1 MQLETDKRYLMLVE
15 SPEKAKT
22 ITKIFKETKYRNVVV
37 MATVGH
43 FIKINDGS
51 GYYNTGIY
59 PEKNFAVDYVVDPKK
74 LAVVQKLKDQVKVAD
89 FVFLCADP
97 DREGEAIAWSC
108 LNFLNI
114 PRDKVKRVTYQA
126 INKKALFEAL
136 DKAHDLDEDLVAA
149 AQSRSI
155 LDKGLGYRLS
165 TLSRQQGLGKS
176 VGRVQSAAL
185 RMICDRERE
194 IINFVPEHYIDLYLK
209 FIKNNVEFKAK
220 YQGTDDA
227 PIKKLQNQWQVD
239 DIFSTCKGH
248 PFIVTAVENK
258 DKKENPKP
266 PFSTATFQQECA
278 NKLGL
283 TVKQSADCA
292 QKLFDAGKISYH
304 RTDTEYLMDEFTQ
317 TLLDYVKETFP
328 KKYVSGTV
336 VKGKKQENSQEGHE
350 ALHVLDLTLTP
361 ELYAQSSPN
370 ELLTKVYRIIYNRTV
385 AAALSPAIISQ
396 TVYTIHNGEHK
407 FVMNSNELRFD
418 GYRKIYAYKEEEA
431 DKESV
436 IKETFEENEVL
447 HKCSF
452 DVVQQITKPKPRYTE
467 AGFVKEMKEAGIG
480 RPSTYAST
488 IETIKSKDRGY
499 CLVEDK
505 CLRPTELG
513 MQEDE
518 FLMQNFPYFINVEY
532 TSEME
537 NSLDEIAAGKLDKL
551 TFLKKVFET
560 LEENAQKI
568 TVGAEANI
576 TCPNCG
582 APMVYRRSRF
592 GAFYG
597 CSTYPKCRAIVKI
610 KNQEK

>member
-1 MQLETDKRYLMLVE
+1 MQLDKENRYLLLCE

-22 ITKIFKETKYRNVVV
+22 ITKIFKDAKYKNVVV

-43 FIKINDGS
+43 FIKLKDGS

-59 PEKNFAVDYVVDPKK
+59 PDKDFEADYIIDPSK
-74 LAVVQKLKDQVKVAD
+74 VTNVRKLKEQIKAAD

-108 LNFLNI
+108 LHYLDI
-114 PRDKVKRVTYQA
+114 PKSKYKRVTYQA
-126 INKKALFEAL
+126 INQKAIFEAIEN
-136 DKAHDLDEDLVAA
+136 AHDLDNALVDA

-165 TLSRQQGLGKS
+165 QISRQQGLGKS

-185 RMICDRERE
+185 RMICDREHE
-194 IINFVPEHYIDLYLK
+194 ILNFIPEQYIDLYLK
-209 FIKNNVEFKAK
+209 FVKNGVEFKAK
-220 YQGTDDA
+220 YQGTDDT
-227 PIKKLQNQWQVD
+227 PIKRLQNQEQVD
-239 DIFSTCKGH
+239 TIFSECKGH
-248 PFIVTAVENK
+248 PFIVTSVEKK

-304 RTDTEYLMDEFTQ
+304 RTDTEYLMDEFSQ
-317 TLLDYVKETFP
+317 ILMDYVKETFP
-328 KKYVSGTV
+328 KKYVSGAV

-361 ELYAQSSPN
+361 ELFAKESPSD
-370 ELLTKVYRIIYNRTV
+370 LLTKVYKIIYNRTV

-407 FVMNSNELRFD
+407 FILNSNELRFD
-418 GYRKIYAYKEEEA
+418 GYRKMYTYKDEDA
-431 DKESV
+431 DKEGTV
-436 IKETFEENEVL
+436 KETFEENEFL
-447 HKCSF
+447 QDCSF
-452 DVVQQITKPKPRYTE
+452 DALSQTTKPKPRYTE

-488 IETIKSKDRGY
+488 IETIKSADRGY
-499 CLVEDK
+499 CVVEDK
-505 CLRPTELG
+505 YLKPTGLG
-513 MQEDE
+513 LKEDD
-518 FLMQNFPYFINVEY
+518 FLKANFPKFISVEY

-537 NSLDEIAAGKLDKL
+537 NALDEIASGKLNRL
-551 TFLKKVFET
+551 TFLKSFFND
-560 LEENAQKI
+560 LEENAKKASKD
-568 TVGAEANI
+568 TETDMV
-576 TCPNCG
+576 CPKCG
-582 APMVYRRSRF
+582 APMIYRKGRF

-597 CSTYPKCRAIVKI
+597 CSTYPKCNGIVNI
-610 KNQEK
+610 KKSK